1 MKKTSLT
8 ALALT
13 GAMALGAVP
22 AHAQDNDMAHRVE
35 EVTNAAIKAF
45 EAHGEKTY
53 TANAW
58 FSVDGIGEGV
68 DVEWAIPISTSQEL
82 IDFIAPSDERFRA
95 ALDDL
100 KPVEHY
106 TNPVGKPT
114 PARAANGQI
123 VVVLP
128 HSGAVTVKGGIVI
141 EDLKSGDMV
150 QMTEDKESLVP
161 VVSPSSDVK
170 LLYGVGDKT
179 STYDPSGAATQSV
192 GNNGHMA
199 QYTRENGETGTVIEN
214 ERGEEQD
221 VDINLAGNIDNLP
234 VLNPGDRVRL
244 TVDANV
250 TNTSGQDLTYSVQP
264 YGTTEDVEVDKRDGT
279 EDGLYPITDEDNRPV
294 EGRASV
300 SGNDTQVTVEFVVP
314 DDGLVYLNHRLLD
327 EDGNDVAPQK
337 MDTIMVAEPEMD
349 VQASTESG
357 NSQLVDG
364 KQTIYNQASITN
376 LTPGKPYQVLVN
388 LFQCDAPGDCSE
400 IAAVN
405 REIIP
410 RNNNSIQNFSVLVDA
425 NSLGSSDSTLEWETR
440 LYEGTGDIYNMGD
453 LIHEV
458 ADRGENQVVSP
469 SGSRTS
475 LDTKRTQK
483 SGTVTINAQEGDVN
497 EVEVND
503 NGLDVGDEEPPASID
518 EVRSNNEEL
527 TKQNESPLAG
537 QWVGTAV
544 VTALVL
550 LVVAGF
556 AIAAFFRGK
565 LRRANKRKNGKGD
578 TAVVTDNT
586 VDNIDGK
593 EIIDDN
599 DNGGGS
605 NGRGR

>member
-13 GAMALGAVP
+13 GALALGAVP
-22 AHAQDNDMAHRVE
+22 AHAQDNDKDHRVE

-45 EAHGEKTY
+45 EAHGENTY

-68 DVEWAIPISTSQEL
+68 DVEWAIPISVSQEL

-95 ALDDL
+95 ALDDP
-100 KPVEHY
+100 KPVEDY

-128 HSGAVTVKGGIVI
+128 HSGAVTVEGGIVI
-141 EDLKSGDMV
+141 EDLQSGDMV
-150 QMTEDKESLVP
+150 QMTEDKQSLVP
-161 VVSPSSDVK
+161 VVSPGVDVK
-170 LLYGVGDKT
+170 LLYGAGDKT

-199 QYTRENGETGTVIEN
+199 QYTRDNGETGTVIEN
-214 ERGEEQD
+214 ERGEEKD

-244 TVDANV
+244 TIDANV
-250 TNTSGQDLTYSVQP
+250 TNTSGQDLIYSVQP

-279 EDGLYPITDEDNRPV
+279 EDGLYPITDEDDRPI
-294 EGRASV
+294 EGRATV
-300 SGNDTQVTVEFVVP
+300 SGDGNDTQVTVEFVVP

-327 EDGNDVAPQK
+327 TDGNDVAPQK

-357 NSQLVDG
+357 NSKMVDG
-364 KQTIYNQASITN
+364 KQTIYNQAAITN

-458 ADRGENQVVSP
+458 ADRGENQVISP

-475 LDTKRTQK
+475 LDAKRTQQ
-483 SGTVTINAQEGDVN
+483 SGTVNAQGGDVT

-503 NGLDVGDEEPPASID
+503 NGLEVGDEEPPASID
-518 EVRSNNEEL
+518 QVRSNNEEL
-527 TKQNESPLAG
+527 SEQNESRLAG
-537 QWVGTAV
+537 QWIGTAI
-544 VTALVL
+544 VTAIVL
-550 LVVAGF
+550 LTIAGF
-556 AIAAFFRGK
+556 AVAAFFRGK
-565 LRRANKRKNGKGD
+565 SRRADKREKSKGS
-578 TAVVTDNT
+578 TAVVTGGE
-586 VDNIDGK
+586 VDSIDGE

-599 DNGGGS
+599 NGGGS

>member
-58 FSVDGIGEGV
+58 FSVDGIGEGM

-95 ALDDL
+95 ALDNL

-106 TNPVGKPT
+106 TNPVGAPT

-128 HSGAVTVKGGIVI
+128 HSGAVTVNGGIVI
-141 EDLKSGDMV
+141 EDLQSGGMV
-150 QMTEDKESLVP
+150 QMTEDEKSSVP
-161 VVSPSSDVK
+161 VVSPSADVK
-170 LLYGVGDKT
+170 LLFGSGDKT

-199 QYTRENGETGTVIEN
+199 QYTRDNGETGTVIEN

-244 TVDANV
+244 TIDANV
-250 TNTSGQDLTYSVQP
+250 TNTTGQDLTYSVQP
-264 YGTTEDVEVDKRDGT
+264 YGTTEDVDVDKRDGT

-294 EGRASV
+294 EGRTTV

-327 EDGNDVAPQK
+327 EDGNDVAPLWWPNRKWTCRPPPSRVTPSWSTVSRPFTTRLQSL
-337 MDTIMVAEPEMD
+337 ISRPESRTRFSLTCSSATHR
-349 VQASTESG
+349 VIARK
-357 NSQLVDG
+357 LPP
-364 KQTIYNQASITN
+364 SIVKLSRVTTTRFRISPFW
-376 LTPGKPYQVLVN
+376 LTPTHWGRLIRPWNGKPA
-388 LFQCDAPGDCSE
+388 CTRAP
-400 IAAVN
+400 AT
-405 REIIP
+405 
-410 RNNNSIQNFSVLVDA
+410 
-425 NSLGSSDSTLEWETR
+425 STT
-440 LYEGTGDIYNMGD
+440 
-453 LIHEV
+453 
-458 ADRGENQVVSP
+458 
-469 SGSRTS
+469 
-475 LDTKRTQK
+475 
-483 SGTVTINAQEGDVN
+483 
-497 EVEVND
+497 
-503 NGLDVGDEEPPASID
+503 
-518 EVRSNNEEL
+518 
-527 TKQNESPLAG
+527 
-537 QWVGTAV
+537 WV
-544 VTALVL
+544 
-550 LVVAGF
+550 
-556 AIAAFFRGK
+556 I
-565 LRRANKRKNGKGD
+565 
-578 TAVVTDNT
+578 
-586 VDNIDGK
+586 
-593 EIIDDN
+593 
-599 DNGGGS
+599 
-605 NGRGR
+605 